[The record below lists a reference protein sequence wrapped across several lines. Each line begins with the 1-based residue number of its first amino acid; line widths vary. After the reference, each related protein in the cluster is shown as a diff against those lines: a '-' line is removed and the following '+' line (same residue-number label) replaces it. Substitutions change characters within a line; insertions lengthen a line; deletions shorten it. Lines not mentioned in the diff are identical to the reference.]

1 VILLW
6 GTLRDRPLALVRE
19 ELLGMGATVFLLD
32 QRSVLE
38 TRLEFAVGELVS
50 GTIAVG
56 TQCAALGAV
65 DAVYV
70 RPYDV
75 RRLPVITEAGVM
87 SPAWAHACAIDAA
100 VNAWIEVAS
109 ARIINRPSAMASN
122 NSKPFQQRWAR
133 SAGFA
138 IPETLLT
145 TNPDQVRQF
154 RARHGMII
162 YKSISGIRSIV
173 RQVTDADLERIDAV
187 RWCPTQ
193 FQQYIPG
200 DDYRVHV
207 VDEEVFACRI
217 RSAAEDYRYAGTQGT
232 AISIEACVLPD
243 EIEARCF
250 RLAAML
256 DLPVAGIDL
265 RWTPSGVWFCFEV
278 NPSPGFSFYQDATG
292 QRVSRAVARAL
303 LSGVSGGR
311 GSGSMRRAD
320 PEAGGHPGGHL
331 DGSTTSEAENSACRI
346 R

>member
-1 VILLW
+1 MILLW
-6 GTLRDRPLALVRE
+6 GLLRDRPLAVVQE
-19 ELLGMGATVFLLD
+19 ELLAMGATVFLLD

-38 TRLEFAVGELVS
+38 TRLELTVGASVS
-50 GTIAVG
+50 GTIAVEA
-56 TQCAALGAV
+56 QCAALG
-65 DAVYV
+65 DIEAVYV

-75 RRLPVITEAGVM
+75 RRIPAIAEAGVM
-87 SPAWAHACAIDAA
+87 SPAWAHACAIDEAA
-100 VNAWIEVAS
+100 NAWIEVTS

-138 IPETLLT
+138 IPATLLT

-173 RQVTDADLERIDAV
+173 RQVTDADLERIGAV

-193 FQQYIPG
+193 FQQYIAG

-217 RSAAEDYRYAGTQGT
+217 RSAAEDYRYAGTQGV
-232 AISIEACVLPD
+232 AISMQACGLPD

-250 RLAAML
+250 SLAAML

-265 RWTPSGVWFCFEV
+265 RRTPSGVWFCFEV
-278 NPSPGFSFYQDATG
+278 NPSPGFTFYQDATG
-292 QRVSRAVARAL
+292 QRISRAVARAL
-303 LSGVSGGR
+303 LRGAPAGR
-311 GSGSMRRAD
+311 GSASMRRAD
-320 PEAGGHPGGHL
+320 PDAGGHPGRHV
-331 DGSTTSEAENSACRI
+331 DGSTASKAENSARRI
-346 R
+346 S